1 VRPIPPRSL
10 RGLVLAPVAA
20 ALLAGCGGSNGPHL
34 ARADVAPLINLSH
47 RIASE
52 GACAQARDIHALQRS
67 ALRLVNERRVPRDL
81 QETFLSGVNEL
92 VAQTPA
98 CVPVVPLTVIPSRGR
113 GNNHGNKG
121 HGKHGEHG
129 D

>member
-1 VRPIPPRSL
+1 
-10 RGLVLAPVAA
+10 
-20 ALLAGCGGSNGPHL
+20 
-34 ARADVAPLINLSH
+34 
-47 RIASE
+47 
-52 GACAQARDIHALQRS
+52 
-67 ALRLVNERRVPRDL
+67 VPRRATSTPSSAVRCGL
-81 QETFLSGVNEL
+81 STSGASRVTSRKTFLSGVNEL